1 MTPGPEGDWKGD
13 GAMSAMCCAMIPRCE
28 FSCARGRV
36 WGVECPFGMASA
48 AFQTCPC
55 VVFVAIALPVTCE
68 GLVLSMLGIIRY
80 VVVEVRRVPPWATLP
95 GRFST
100 WDVFER
106 VWVSPKSVQEERL
119 VRGVPCDILR
129 ERLTDSYTLTR
140 VSYNFNSVLPEHR
153 PRVSPK

>member
-48 AFQTCPC
+48 AFQTCPY

-68 GLVLSMLGIIRY
+68 GLVLSMLGDY
-80 VVVEVRRVPPWATLP
+80 T
-95 GRFST
+95 
-100 WDVFER
+100 
-106 VWVSPKSVQEERL
+106 
-119 VRGVPCDILR
+119 VRGCRGSEGAPMGHFAGQVQYLG
-129 ERLTDSYTLTR
+129 R
-140 VSYNFNSVLPEHR
+140 V
-153 PRVSPK
+153 

>member
-1 MTPGPEGDWKGD
+1 M
-13 GAMSAMCCAMIPRCE
+13 
-28 FSCARGRV
+28 
-36 WGVECPFGMASA
+36 
-48 AFQTCPC
+48 
-55 VVFVAIALPVTCE
+55 
-68 GLVLSMLGIIRY
+68 
-80 VVVEVRRVPPWATLP
+80 PPWATLP